1 MVKKPTYE
9 ELEQRIRDF
18 ETAKAEQKKM
28 ESVLRQSESR
38 LKQAQ
43 YVARIGSWDM
53 DIETGSGF
61 WSDELFRLLGYQPN
75 EKVPSYSPF

>member
-28 ESVLRQSESR
+28 ESVLRQSENR
-38 LKQAQ
+38 Q
-43 YVARIGSWDM
+43 
-53 DIETGSGF
+53 
-61 WSDELFRLLGYQPN
+61 LGYG
-75 EKVPSYSPF
+75 Y